1 VVSSLPFQSR
11 SESGRSLVS
20 PPHSHGTRS
29 ARGGWWSVVLT
40 LVLVTTAA
48 AGAQSAATGSF
59 KGRRVSDVL
68 AEFRAQGLNLVFS
81 DALVPSSLRVT
92 QEPQGTTPRDILSE
106 ILAPH
111 GLAIR
116 EEARG
121 ALLVVKGSGS
131 TAPQELPTPPQA
143 PAPAPHGWIEG
154 RVVDQATQRPVASA
168 VVLVDTTG
176 AYVITGEDGRFKIDS
191 VPSGIQT
198 IRAESTGY
206 EPVVSPELK
215 VSPGRAIT
223 VSIEMIASPQFREV
237 VTVTAPSDARLS
249 GVTTSSYGIV
259 NEEIRR
265 SAGSLGD
272 INRFVQTLPGMAAIG
287 DIRNDLVTRG
297 GSPLENL
304 IRVDGF
310 ETPTL
315 SHFSTVGSTGGVVTL
330 LNNELIA
337 DANFLAGGFPAEYGD
352 RLSSVLDIRLREG
365 NRTRHAFEAD
375 VNFAGASIVGEG
387 PLGTGGSW
395 IGSLRRSFVDL
406 FANSA
411 GIKSVPGMSAYTFKA
426 VFDLGQRHKL
436 WAVTFGGADRV
447 DFNMDDD
454 DPDEP
459 DFVGIE
465 QRGARVLLGVG
476 WQHLLWA
483 RAFGVFSFSSSTA
496 GYKIDMR
503 DRQLAGDNLILRDH
517 SSESATTIQYDVSW
531 QASDAWSLRA
541 GAAVKALGRDLD
553 LAQPRG
559 VETAYSVK
567 PREDTPGL
575 TLDFNATSTITAA
588 YVQASARVLPRLTL
602 NGGIRLETFEAL
614 GDAVEAGPRGG
625 IEFRLSPKARLSLSA
640 GRYHQHPELV
650 TVVAVPQNANL
661 APIEADHLVA
671 GVKYEPQP
679 GLLISAEVY
688 RKWYRAYPVSLQYP
702 QLTLANHG
710 SEFNTSDLLLLPMSS
725 AGEGRARGLEF
736 FLKQRLN
743 GGVYG
748 QIAYSLSR
756 TEQAAVDGVVRR
768 GSFDTPHVLTAVGG
782 FQIGERWEVSGR
794 FTVASGRPY
803 TPPLV
808 AESVEQNRLIY
819 DVGRFNAERLPAFH
833 RLDVRVDRM
842 FRFFGRNASLFAEMQ
857 NLYNHRSVI
866 EYSWNQKTRE
876 LYAERQ
882 LGFLP
887 VIGINV
893 EF

>member
-1 VVSSLPFQSR
+1 VAGSPLSKSSVQSGFTIASASR
-11 SESGRSLVS
+11 SHAD
-20 PPHSHGTRS
+20 PT
-29 ARGGWWSVVLT
+29 ARGYLWYVALA
-40 LVLVTTAA
+40 LVLITTAS
-48 AGAQSAATGSF
+48 AGAQSAATRPF
-59 KGRRVSDVL
+59 KGRGVSDVL
-68 AEFRAQGLNLVFS
+68 NEFRTRGLNLVFS
-81 DALVPSSLRVT
+81 DALVPPSLRVT
-92 QEPQGTTPRDILSE
+92 EEPRETTPRGIVTE
-106 ILAPH
+106 ILAAH
-111 GLAIR
+111 GLSIQ
-116 EEARG
+116 EEGRG
-121 ALLVVKGSGS
+121 ALLVLKGGAK
-131 TAPQELPTPPQA
+131 TAPQQPATPPVP
-143 PAPAPHGWIEG
+143 PANGWIEG
-154 RVVDQATQRPVASA
+154 IVLDQATQRPVSSA
-168 VVLVDTTG
+168 VVLIDATG
-176 AYVITGEDGRFKIDS
+176 AYVITGEDGRFKIDN

-198 IRAESTGY
+198 IRVESTGY
-206 EPVVSPELK
+206 EPVSSPELK
-215 VSPGRAIT
+215 ISPRRATT
-223 VSIEMIASPQFREV
+223 VSIEMIPSPQFREV
-237 VTVTAPSDARLS
+237 VTVTAPSDSRLP
-249 GVTTSSYGIV
+249 GVTTSSFGIA

-272 INRFVQTLPGMAAIG
+272 INRFVQALPGLAAVG

-297 GSPLENL
+297 GSPVENL

-337 DANFLAGGFPAEYGD
+337 DATFLAGGFPAEYGD

-387 PLGTGGSW
+387 PLGTRGSW

-411 GIKSVPGMSAYTFKA
+411 GIKSVPEMSAYTFKA
-426 VFDLGQRHKL
+426 VYDIGQRHKL

-465 QRGARVLLGVG
+465 QRGARVVLGVG

-483 RAFGVFSFSSSTA
+483 RAFGVFSFSSSGA

-517 SSESATTIQYDVSW
+517 SSESATTMQYDVSW
-531 QASDAWSLRA
+531 QASNTWSLRG

-559 VETAYSVK
+559 VQTPYSVK
-567 PREDTPGL
+567 SRDDTPGL
-575 TLDFNATSTITAA
+575 TLDFNTTSAITAA
-588 YVQASARVLPRLTL
+588 YVQASGQVMPRITLT
-602 NGGIRLETFEAL
+602 GGIRLETFEAL

-625 IEFRLSPKARLSLSA
+625 VEVRLSPKARLSLSA

-650 TVVAVPQNANL
+650 TVVAVTNNANL

-671 GVKYEPQP
+671 GMKYEPQS
-679 GLLISAEVY
+679 GLLMSAEVY
-688 RKWYRAYPVSLQYP
+688 RKWYRSYPVSLQYP

-710 SEFNTSDLLLLPMSS
+710 SEFNTSDVLLLPMSS

-736 FLKQRLN
+736 FVRKRLN
-743 GGVYG
+743 GGLYG

-756 TEQAAVDGVVRR
+756 TEQAALDGVFRR

-782 FQIGERWEVSGR
+782 YQLGERWELSGR

-803 TPPLV
+803 TPPLFT
-808 AESVEQNRLIY
+808 ESVEQNRLIY
-819 DVGRFNAERLPAFH
+819 DVARFNAERLPAFH
-833 RLDVRVDRM
+833 RLDVRLDRK
-842 FRFFGRNASLFAEMQ
+842 FRFFGQNASLFAEMQ

-876 LYAERQ
+876 LYAEKQ
-882 LGFLP
+882 LGLLP
-887 VIGINV
+887 VLGVNV

>member
-1 VVSSLPFQSR
+1 M
-11 SESGRSLVS
+11 
-20 PPHSHGTRS
+20 
-29 ARGGWWSVVLT
+29 VLA
-40 LVLVTTAA
+40 LALSTTAS
-48 AGAQSAATGSF
+48 AGAQSATPGSF

-68 AEFRAQGLNLVFS
+68 TEFRAQGLNLIFS
-81 DALVPSSLRVT
+81 DALVPPSLRVT
-92 QEPQGTTPRDILSE
+92 QEPSGITPRDIVTE
-106 ILAPH
+106 ILAAH
-111 GLAIR
+111 GLSIR

-121 ALLVVKGSGS
+121 ALLVVKGGGG
-131 TAPQELPTPPQA
+131 TAPQKPSTPLA
-143 PAPAPHGWIEG
+143 PPENGWIEG
-154 RVVDQATQRPVASA
+154 IVLDQATQRPVASA

-176 AYVITGEDGRFKIDS
+176 VYVIAGEDGRFKIDS

-198 IRAESTGY
+198 IRVESTGY
-206 EPVVSPELK
+206 EPVSSPELK
-215 VSPGRAIT
+215 ISPRRATT
-223 VSIEMIASPQFREV
+223 VSIEMIPSPQFREV
-237 VTVTAPSDARLS
+237 VTVTAPSKSRLP
-249 GVTTSSYGIV
+249 GVTTSGFGIV

-272 INRFVQTLPGMAAIG
+272 VNRFVQALPGLAAGG
-287 DIRNDLVTRG
+287 DIRNDLVARG

-330 LNNELIA
+330 LNNELVA
-337 DANFLAGGFPAEYGD
+337 DATFLAGAFPAEYGD

-387 PLGTGGSW
+387 PLGSRGSW

-411 GIKSVPGMSAYTFKA
+411 GITSVPEMSAYTFKA
-426 VFDLGQRHKL
+426 VYDVGDRHKL
-436 WAVTFGGADRV
+436 WVVTLGGADRV

-465 QRGARVLLGVG
+465 QRGARVVLGVG
-476 WQHLLWA
+476 WQHLLWT
-483 RAFGVFSFSSSTA
+483 RAFGVLSLSSSAA

-517 SSESATTIQYDVSW
+517 SSESATTMQYDVSW
-531 QASDAWSLRA
+531 QASDAWTLRG

-559 VETAYSVK
+559 VQTPYSVK

-575 TLDFNATSTITAA
+575 TLDFNTTSAITAA
-588 YVQASARVLPRLTL
+588 YVQASGQVLPRVTLT
-602 NGGIRLETFEAL
+602 GGIRLETFEAL
-614 GDAVEAGPRGG
+614 GDAVETGPRGG

-650 TVVAVPQNANL
+650 TVVAVPQNASL

-671 GVKYEPQP
+671 GMKYEPQP
-679 GLLISAEVY
+679 GLLMSAEVY
-688 RKWYRAYPVSLQYP
+688 RKWYRSYPVSLQYP

-725 AGEGRARGLEF
+725 AGEGRAQGLEL
-736 FLKQRLN
+736 FLKKRLN
-743 GGVYG
+743 GGWYG
-748 QIAYSLSR
+748 QIAYSFSR
-756 TEQAAVDGVVRR
+756 TEQAALDGEFRR

-782 FQIGERWEVSGR
+782 YQVGERWEVSGR
-794 FTVASGRPY
+794 FTLASGRPY
-803 TPPLV
+803 TPPLMPD
-808 AESVEQNRLIY
+808 SVEQNRLIY
-819 DVGRFNAERLPAFH
+819 DVGRLNAEHLPVFH
-833 RLDVRVDRM
+833 RLDVRVDRK
-842 FRFFGRNASLFAEMQ
+842 FRFFGGNVSLFAEMQ

-876 LYAERQ
+876 LYAEKQ
-882 LGFLP
+882 LGLLP
-887 VIGINV
+887 VVGINV

>member
-1 VVSSLPFQSR
+1 VVSSLSSPSR
-11 SESGRSLVS
+11 SQSLRSIAS
-20 PPHSHGTRS
+20 PLRS
-29 ARGGWWSVVLT
+29 DAARTARSCVRSVVVA
-40 LVLVTTAA
+40 LVLITTAS
-48 AGAQSAATGSF
+48 AGAQSVTSGSF
-59 KGRRVSDVL
+59 KGRFVSDVL
-68 AEFRAQGLNLVFS
+68 SELRAQGLNLVFS
-81 DALVPSSLRVT
+81 DALVPPSLRVT
-92 QEPQGTTPRDILSE
+92 QEPRETTPRAIVRE
-106 ILAPH
+106 ILAAH
-111 GLAIR
+111 GLSIR

-121 ALLVVKGSGS
+121 ALLVVRGRANI
-131 TAPQELPTPPQA
+131 APQDQPPLPSPPA
-143 PAPAPHGWIEG
+143 NGWIEG
-154 RVVDQATQRPVASA
+154 IVLDQATQRPVASA
-168 VVLVDTTG
+168 VALIDTTG
-176 AYVITGEDGRFKIDS
+176 AYVITGEDGRFKIDN
-191 VPSGIQT
+191 VPSGVQT
-198 IRAESTGY
+198 IRVESTGY

-215 VSPGRAIT
+215 VSPRRATT
-223 VSIEMIASPQFREV
+223 VSIAMITSPQFHEV
-237 VTVTAPSDARLS
+237 VTVTAPGDSRRP
-249 GVTTSSYGIV
+249 GVTTSSVGIAS
-259 NEEIRR
+259 EEIRR

-272 INRFVQTLPGMAAIG
+272 INRFVQALPGMAAVG

-330 LNNELIA
+330 LNNELVA
-337 DANFLAGGFPAEYGD
+337 DVNFLAGGFPAEYGD

-365 NRTRHAFEAD
+365 NRTRHVFEAD

-387 PLGTGGSW
+387 PLGTRGSW

-411 GIKSVPGMSAYTFKA
+411 GIKSVPEMSAYTFKA
-426 VFDLGQRHKL
+426 VYDPGRRHKL
-436 WAVTFGGADRV
+436 WVVTFGGADRV

-465 QRGARVLLGVG
+465 QRGARVVLGLG
-476 WQHLLWA
+476 WRHLLWT
-483 RAFGVFSFSSSTA
+483 RAFGVFSFSSSAA
-496 GYKIDMR
+496 GYQIDMR
-503 DRQLAGDNLILRDH
+503 DRLLAGDTLILRDH
-517 SSESATTIQYDVSW
+517 SSESATTMQYDLSW
-531 QASDAWSLRA
+531 QASDTWSLRA

-559 VETAYSVK
+559 VQTPYSVK

-575 TLDFNATSTITAA
+575 TLDFNATSAVTAA
-588 YVQASARVLPRLTL
+588 YVQASGQVMPRVTIT
-602 NGGIRLETFEAL
+602 GGLRLETFEAL
-614 GDAVEAGPRGG
+614 GNTVEAGPRGG
-625 IEFRLSPKARLSLSA
+625 VEFRLSPKARLSLSA

-661 APIEADHLVA
+661 VPIEADHLVA
-671 GVKYEPQP
+671 GMKYEPQR

-688 RKWYRAYPVSLQYP
+688 RKWYRSYPVSLQYP

-710 SEFNTSDLLLLPMSS
+710 TEFNTSDLLLLPMSS

-736 FLKQRLN
+736 FLKKRLD
-743 GGVYG
+743 GGLYG
-748 QIAYSLSR
+748 QIAYSWSR
-756 TEQAAVDGVVRR
+756 TEQAAGDGVFRR

-782 FQIGERWEVSGR
+782 YQIGERWAVSGR
-794 FTVASGRPY
+794 FTLASGRPY
-803 TPPLV
+803 TPPLLP
-808 AESVEQNRLIY
+808 ESVEQNRLIF
-819 DVGRFNAERLPAFH
+819 DVARFNAERLPAYH
-833 RLDVRVDRM
+833 RLDLRVDRR
-842 FRFFGRNASLFAEMQ
+842 FRFFGRTASLFGEMQ

-882 LGFLP
+882 LGLLP
-887 VIGINV
+887 VIGINI

>member
-1 VVSSLPFQSR
+1 VISS
-11 SESGRSLVS
+11 
-20 PPHSHGTRS
+20 
-29 ARGGWWSVVLT
+29 RGCVWSVVLAF
-40 LVLVTTAA
+40 VLFTTAS
-48 AGAQSAATGSF
+48 AGAQSVTPDSF
-59 KGRRVSDVL
+59 KGRRVSDIL
-68 AEFRAQGLNLVFS
+68 TEFRTQGLNLVFS
-81 DALVPSSLRVT
+81 DALVPLSLRVT
-92 QEPQGTTPRDILSE
+92 HEPRGTTPRDILIE
-106 ILAPH
+106 ILASH
-111 GLAIR
+111 GLSIR

-121 ALLVVKGSGS
+121 ALLVVKGGGD
-131 TAPQELPTPPQA
+131 TAPQELPPPPTV
-143 PAPAPHGWIEG
+143 PAPLPNGWIEG

-176 AYVITGEDGRFKIDS
+176 AYVITGESGRFKIDN

-198 IRAESTGY
+198 IRVESTGY

-215 VSPGRAIT
+215 VSPDRAT
-223 VSIEMIASPQFREV
+223 TLAIEMIPSPQFREM
-237 VTVTAPSDARLS
+237 VTVTAPSDARLP
-249 GVTTSSYGIV
+249 GVTTSSFGIA

-272 INRFVQTLPGMAAIG
+272 INRFVQALPGLAAVG

-297 GSPLENL
+297 GSPVENL

-365 NRTRHAFEAD
+365 NRTRHAFETD

-387 PLGTGGSW
+387 PLGSRGSW
-395 IGSLRRSFVDL
+395 IGSLRRSFVDV

-411 GIKSVPGMSAYTFKA
+411 GIKSVPEMSAYTFKA
-426 VFDLGQRHKL
+426 VYDVGQRHKL

-459 DFVGIE
+459 DFVGVE
-465 QRGARVLLGVG
+465 QRGARVVLGVG
-476 WQHLLWA
+476 WQHLLWP
-483 RAFGVFSFSSSTA
+483 RAFGVFSFSSSAA
-496 GYKIDMR
+496 GYRIDMR
-503 DRQLAGDNLILRDH
+503 DRLLAGDNLILRDH
-517 SSESATTIQYDVSW
+517 SSESATTMQYDLSW

-559 VETAYSVK
+559 VQTPYSAR

-575 TLDFNATSTITAA
+575 TLDFNSTSAITAA
-588 YVQASARVLPRLTL
+588 YVQASGQVLPRVTVT
-602 NGGIRLETFEAL
+602 GGIRLETFEAL

-625 IEFRLSPKARLSLSA
+625 VEFRLSPKARLTLSA

-671 GVKYEPQP
+671 GMKYEPQP
-679 GLLISAEVY
+679 GLLISAEIY
-688 RKWYRAYPVSLQYP
+688 RKRYRAYPVSLQYP

-725 AGEGRARGLEF
+725 TGKGRARGLEF
-736 FLKQRLN
+736 FLKKRLN
-743 GGVYG
+743 GGLYG

-756 TEQAAVDGVVRR
+756 TEQAALDGVFRR

-782 FQIGERWEVSGR
+782 YHVGERWEVSGR

-803 TPPLV
+803 TPPLLP
-808 AESVEQNRLIY
+808 ESVEQNRLIY
-819 DVGRFNAERLPAFH
+819 DVGRFNAERLPVFH
-833 RLDVRVDRM
+833 RLDVRVDRK
-842 FRFFGRNASLFAEMQ
+842 FRSFGRHASLFAEMQ

-876 LYAERQ
+876 VYAEKQ
-882 LGFLP
+882 LGLLP
-887 VIGINV
+887 VVGINV